1 MKKLWAIPLLLLYLV
16 SVSGL
21 RLPECHSCCA
31 LTAVLADLTKD
42 PCGSPGKKDCCG
54 DPCRM
59 FSVRDSRQASV
70 PEGLRTPAP
79 AVTTAVA
86 AAGLLSLPSFAG
98 PTPQLPPPPLPSG
111 LPLYLCHN
119 RLMI

>member
-16 SVSGL
+16 SISGL

-31 LTAVLADLTKD
+31 AAGVRADLTKD
-42 PCGSPGKKDCCG
+42 RCDPGKKDCCG
-54 DPCRM
+54 NPCRM
-59 FSVRDSRQASV
+59 FSVRDSRQASSV

-79 AVTTAVA
+79 AVMALVA
-86 AAGLLSLPSFAG
+86 TAGLLSLPSLAG
-98 PTPQLPPPPLPSG
+98 TAPQLPPPPLRSG